1 MCARLPLDIKK
12 STLEQPA
19 TASFLESHS
28 PSKSSTWYP
37 PSAKV
42 SLGVGVFLPASF
54 QEANLFHVFRIHH
67 ADSLSRVC
75 GFYWQHFE
83 NFQIMD
89 ENVGVRLITNPYNF
103 FLLEE
108 APITDGSP
116 LLRLLFDIFQ
126 HSQFSNFEVFSI
138 NITNF

>member
-1 MCARLPLDIKK
+1 MCAQLPLDIKK
-12 STLEQPA
+12 STLEQLA
-19 TASFLESHS
+19 TARFLESYS

-42 SLGVGVFLPASF
+42 SLGIAVFLPASF
-54 QEANLFHVFRIHH
+54 QEANLFRWLHVFRIHH

-89 ENVGVRLITNPYNF
+89 ENV
-103 FLLEE
+103 
-108 APITDGSP
+108 D
-116 LLRLLFDIFQ
+116 
-126 HSQFSNFEVFSI
+126 
-138 NITNF
+138 